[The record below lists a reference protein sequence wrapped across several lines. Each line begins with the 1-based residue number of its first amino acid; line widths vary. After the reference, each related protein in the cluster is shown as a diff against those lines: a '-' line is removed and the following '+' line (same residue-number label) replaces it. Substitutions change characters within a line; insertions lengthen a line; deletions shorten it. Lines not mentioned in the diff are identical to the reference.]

1 MYIIKKKEVIHIIE
15 LTFLGTASAI
25 PTRLRNHTSIIIKIS
40 NRMILFDCG
49 EATQKQIMKAGISPM
64 KIDDIYITH
73 LHGDH
78 ILGLPGII
86 QSLAFRGRTR
96 PLNIYG
102 PKGIN
107 ELIEHIKNIGFYT
120 IGYEVITHEIN
131 DEDEIIYQQND
142 FRISARKMKH
152 TVVDYAYKI
161 EELRQPKFLRQ
172 KAIELGI
179 PPGPLFGKL
188 QAGNEVTVDGKII
201 KPEQVL
207 GPPRE
212 GVKLVFSG
220 DTIPQESMI
229 DFAKNVDVLI
239 HEATFTKDIRDK
251 AFENGH
257 TVAEDAALIAKKANV
272 EQLIL
277 THLSNRYTSSKLLLE
292 EAKVVFE
299 DTVYAEDL
307 MAVIIENKKPV
318 EVIFP

>member
-1 MYIIKKKEVIHIIE
+1 
-15 LTFLGTASAI
+15 
-25 PTRLRNHTSIIIKIS
+25 
-40 NRMILFDCG
+40 MILFDCG

-257 TVAEDAALIAKKANV
+257 SVAEDAALIAKKANV

-307 MAVIIENKKPV
+307 MTVIIENKKPV

>member
-1 MYIIKKKEVIHIIE
+1 
-15 LTFLGTASAI
+15 
-25 PTRLRNHTSIIIKIS
+25 
-40 NRMILFDCG
+40 MILFDCG

-131 DEDEIIYQQND
+131 DEYEIIYQQND

-179 PPGPLFGKL
+179 PSGPLFGKL

>member
-1 MYIIKKKEVIHIIE
+1 
-15 LTFLGTASAI
+15 
-25 PTRLRNHTSIIIKIS
+25 
-40 NRMILFDCG
+40 MILFDCG
-49 EATQKQIMKAGISPM
+49 EATQKQIMEAGISPM

-78 ILGLPGII
+78 ILGLPGIV
-86 QSLAFRGRTR
+86 QSLAFRGRAR
-96 PLNIYG
+96 PLHIYG
-102 PKGIN
+102 PRGIN
-107 ELIEHIKNIGFYT
+107 ELVDHIRHMGFYT
-120 IGYEVITHEIN
+120 IGYELITHEI
-131 DEDEIIYQQND
+131 EDDGILYQQND
-142 FRISARKMKH
+142 FRILSRKMKH

-161 EELRQPKFLRQ
+161 EQLRQPKFLRQ

-188 QAGNEVTVDGKII
+188 QAGKEVTVDGKII

-212 GVKLVFSG
+212 GVKVVFSG

-229 DFAKNVDVLI
+229 DFAENVDVLI
-239 HEATFTKDIRDK
+239 HEATFTKDIKEK

-277 THLSNRYTSSKLLLE
+277 THLSNRYTSSKPLLD
-292 EAKVVFE
+292 EAKTIFE
-299 DTVYAEDL
+299 NTVYAEDL
-307 MAVIIENKKPV
+307 MVVIIENKKPV
-318 EVIFP
+318 QINFKK

>member
-1 MYIIKKKEVIHIIE
+1 
-15 LTFLGTASAI
+15 
-25 PTRLRNHTSIIIKIS
+25 
-40 NRMILFDCG
+40 MILFDCG

-102 PKGIN
+102 PYGIN

-120 IGYEVITHEIN
+120 IGYEVITHEITDA
-131 DEDEIIYQQND
+131 DEMVYQQND

-179 PPGPLFGKL
+179 PPSPLFGKL
-188 QAGNEVTVDGKII
+188 QAGNEVTVDGKLI

-229 DFAKNVDVLI
+229 DFAWDVDVLI

-277 THLSNRYTSSKLLLE
+277 THLSNRYTSSKPLLE
-292 EAKVVFE
+292 EAKSVFE

-307 MAVIIENKKPV
+307 MTVIVENKKPV

>member
-1 MYIIKKKEVIHIIE
+1 
-15 LTFLGTASAI
+15 
-25 PTRLRNHTSIIIKIS
+25 
-40 NRMILFDCG
+40 MILFDCG

-131 DEDEIIYQQND
+131 DEYEIIYQQND

>member
-1 MYIIKKKEVIHIIE
+1 
-15 LTFLGTASAI
+15 
-25 PTRLRNHTSIIIKIS
+25 
-40 NRMILFDCG
+40 
-49 EATQKQIMKAGISPM
+49 M

-86 QSLAFRGRTR
+86 QSLAFRGRAR
-96 PLNIYG
+96 PLHIYG
-102 PKGIN
+102 PRGIN
-107 ELIEHIKNIGFYT
+107 ELVDHIRHMGFYT
-120 IGYEVITHEIN
+120 IGYELITHEI
-131 DEDEIIYQQND
+131 EDNGILYQQND
-142 FRISARKMKH
+142 FRILSRKMKH

-161 EELRQPKFLRQ
+161 EQLRQPKFLRQ

-188 QAGNEVTVDGKII
+188 QAGKEVTVDGKII

-212 GVKLVFSG
+212 GVKVVFSG

-229 DFAKNVDVLI
+229 EFAENVDVLI
-239 HEATFTKDIRDK
+239 HEATFTKDIKEK

-277 THLSNRYTSSKLLLE
+277 THLSNRYTSSKPLLD
-292 EAKVVFE
+292 EAKTIFE
-299 DTVYAEDL
+299 NTVYAEDL
-307 MAVIIENKKPV
+307 MVVIIENKKPV
-318 EVIFP
+318 QINFKK

>member
-1 MYIIKKKEVIHIIE
+1 
-15 LTFLGTASAI
+15 
-25 PTRLRNHTSIIIKIS
+25 
-40 NRMILFDCG
+40 MILFDCG
-49 EATQKQIMKAGISPM
+49 EATQKQIMEAGISPM

-78 ILGLPGII
+78 ILGLPGIV

-96 PLNIYG
+96 PLHIYG
-102 PKGIN
+102 PRGIN
-107 ELIEHIKNIGFYT
+107 ELI
-120 IGYEVITHEIN
+120 THEI
-131 DEDEIIYQQND
+131 EDDGILYQQND
-142 FRISARKMKH
+142 FRILSRKMKH

-161 EELRQPKFLRQ
+161 EQLRQPKFLRQ

-188 QAGNEVTVDGKII
+188 QAGKEVTVDGKII

-212 GVKLVFSG
+212 GVKVVFSG

-229 DFAKNVDVLI
+229 EFAENVDVLI
-239 HEATFTKDIRDK
+239 HEATFTKDIKEK

-257 TVAEDAALIAKKANV
+257 TVAEDAAVIAKKANV

-277 THLSNRYTSSKLLLE
+277 THLSNRYTSSKPLLD
-292 EAKVVFE
+292 EAKTIFE
-299 DTVYAEDL
+299 NTVYAEDL
-307 MAVIIENKKPV
+307 MVVIIENKKPV
-318 EVIFP
+318 QINFKK

>member
-1 MYIIKKKEVIHIIE
+1 
-15 LTFLGTASAI
+15 
-25 PTRLRNHTSIIIKIS
+25 
-40 NRMILFDCG
+40 MILFDCG
-49 EATQKQIMKAGISPM
+49 EATQKQIMEAGISPM

-78 ILGLPGII
+78 ILGLPGIV
-86 QSLAFRGRTR
+86 QSLAFRGRAR
-96 PLNIYG
+96 PLHIYG
-102 PKGIN
+102 PRGIN
-107 ELIEHIKNIGFYT
+107 ELVDHIRHMGFYT
-120 IGYEVITHEIN
+120 IGYELITHEI
-131 DEDEIIYQQND
+131 EDDGILYQQND
-142 FRISARKMKH
+142 FRILSRKMKH

-161 EELRQPKFLRQ
+161 EQLRQPKFLRQ

-188 QAGNEVTVDGKII
+188 QAGKEVTVDGKII

-212 GVKLVFSG
+212 GVKVVFSG

-229 DFAKNVDVLI
+229 EFAENVDVLI
-239 HEATFTKDIRDK
+239 HEATFTKDIKEK

-277 THLSNRYTSSKLLLE
+277 THLSNRYTSSKPLLD
-292 EAKVVFE
+292 EAKTIFE
-299 DTVYAEDL
+299 NTVYAEDL
-307 MAVIIENKKPV
+307 MVVIIENKKPV
-318 EVIFP
+318 QINFKK